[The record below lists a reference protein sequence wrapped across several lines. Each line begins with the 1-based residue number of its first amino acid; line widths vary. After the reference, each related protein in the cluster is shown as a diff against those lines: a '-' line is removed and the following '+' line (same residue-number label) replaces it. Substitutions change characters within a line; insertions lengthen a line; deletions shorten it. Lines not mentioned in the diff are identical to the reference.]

1 MPVDEP
7 GREGSNERTAA
18 IMTLSRAIVTAGLA
32 FGLVIAGTSAG
43 WLVPSV
49 RVVAVS
55 AMAATI
61 ALWGRSLIRRSDAI
75 DLASA
80 AVLAVVAMSA
90 LTSIL
95 PRLSAE
101 ALFGAAAFT
110 AIFGMSRRLDAP
122 TRTLAIRTV
131 AFVGVIL
138 IVAFLA
144 LWTATLVR
152 WTGATGLPP
161 RLALL
166 LPSGPYGQAHN
177 IALLVGLTLPAI
189 WIIRSSSSGPQGR
202 LAATLAI
209 AGGAGLIFV
218 SGGRAVWVAATV
230 ASIAAM
236 TSSRTARWR
245 LVSLGR
251 WSYAAIAIFTLAVAS
266 SAVLVPA
273 TWQSVVQRIVAGET
287 LAIRLDIWT
296 AALDAWAS
304 APILGTGPGTFQF
317 AIAAAG
323 YFDNSTYVHHH
334 ADSLYVQTLS
344 ELGFAGALALSA
356 LMVVL
361 ARVRRQHAPSTPVMW
376 TIVFVAI
383 VGIAS
388 NPAAL
393 GYCALL
399 VAFWGGIATPLA
411 HEERRESGRVAVAL
425 LAAAAIGTV
434 PVVATTWAAV
444 TFDAARTSRS
454 QDQFEEAIDA
464 ADVAIKFDSTLPPY
478 HRARGTLL
486 LEIGRADDAA
496 DSLRT
501 SVTLNPWDETAW
513 RSLALALAANGE
525 DAAAVEAAA
534 QATELGRSHALN
546 YATLAY
552 LQGQAGDRSGR
563 QRTLLRLVTL
573 SPWAA
578 FDPAWDVAY
587 PGVQPATV
595 LREAAGREPDQI
607 PTGVDDRW
615 LSVLSGSGAKSDDDK
630 ISRAEQAFVLLLT
643 CSTERATQV
652 VDEPL
657 SSDAGDPM
665 YWLARMVTL
674 RLNDQPID
682 RAFAA
687 FRSAGP
693 APTGYPL
700 EAGGLID
707 EYAYA
712 RRPVPASRGPKLPS
726 EDGGFRAW
734 IDDPAMAVAVGRGE
748 PCAPA

>member
-1 MPVDEP
+1 
-7 GREGSNERTAA
+7 
-18 IMTLSRAIVTAGLA
+18 MTLGSAIVAAGLA

-43 WLVPSV
+43 WLVPEV
-49 RVVAVS
+49 RVAAVI

-61 ALWGRSLIRRSDAI
+61 VLWGRSLIRRSDAI

-80 AVLAVVAMSA
+80 AVVAVVAMSA

-122 TRTLAIRTV
+122 ARTFAIRAV

-138 IVAFLA
+138 TVAFLA
-144 LWTATLVR
+144 LWAATLVG

-177 IALLVGLTLPAI
+177 VALLVGLTLPAI
-189 WIIRSSSSGPQGR
+189 WILRSSSSGTHGR

-209 AGGAGLIFV
+209 AGGAGLIFL

-230 ASIAAM
+230 ASIVAMIPSRAA
-236 TSSRTARWR
+236 RRR
-245 LVSLGR
+245 VVSLGR
-251 WSYAAIAIFTLAVAS
+251 WSYAAIAIFMLAVAS

-273 TWQSVVQRIVAGET
+273 TWQSVVQRILAGET
-287 LAIRLDIWT
+287 LAIRLDIWK
-296 AALDAWAS
+296 AALDAWAN

-334 ADSLYVQTLS
+334 ADSLYIQTLS
-344 ELGFAGALALSA
+344 ELGLAGALALGA

-361 ARVRRQHAPSTPVMW
+361 AKAWRQHPPSMPVMW
-376 TIVFVAI
+376 TVVFVAI

-399 VAFWGGIATPLA
+399 VAFWGGIEAPLV
-411 HEERRESGRVAVAL
+411 HKERRESGRVAVAL
-425 LAAAAIGTV
+425 VAATAIGAV

-444 TFDAARTSRS
+444 SFDAARTSRS
-454 QDQFEEAIDA
+454 HDQFAEAIDA
-464 ADVAIKFDSTLPPY
+464 TDVAIEFDRTLPPY
-478 HRARGTLL
+478 SRARGTLF
-486 LEIGRADDAA
+486 LELGRAGDAV

-513 RSLALALAANGE
+513 RSLALALGANGE
-525 DAAAVEAAA
+525 HAAAVEAAVHV
-534 QATELGRSHALN
+534 TELGRSHALN

-552 LQGQAGDRSGR
+552 VQGQAGDHDGR
-563 QRTLLRLVTL
+563 QRTLVRLVTL

-587 PGVQPATV
+587 PGVQPAAV
-595 LREAAGREPDQI
+595 LREAAGREPDQV

-615 LSVLSGSGAKSDDDK
+615 LSVLSGNGARADDDQ
-630 ISRAEQAFVLLLT
+630 ISRAEQAFELLLT
-643 CSTERATQV
+643 CSTERATQIV
-652 VDEPL
+652 GDPR

-682 RAFAA
+682 RALAA

-693 APTGYPL
+693 AATGYPL

-712 RRPVPASRGPKLPS
+712 RRHMPASRGPKLPS
-726 EDGGFRAW
+726 QDGGFRAW
-734 IDDPAMAVAVGRGE
+734 IDNPVMAVAVGRGG
-748 PCAPA
+748 PCAAA